1 MITKLYFILL
11 LLLSFITQTDNQ
23 AKLDEPT
30 SSTSFH
36 GVSSAN
42 LTCAKLDCGWHVFAV
57 TECKYVS
64 MSISVQHS
72 EWTAAEV
79 LTHSYHCGFIGDSL
93 SESISSIGQ
102 YS

>member
-1 MITKLYFILL
+1 MITRLFFILL

-30 SSTSFH
+30 SSTSSH

-42 LTCAKLDCGWHVFAV
+42 LTCAKLDDSGWHVFAV

-64 MSISVQHS
+64 MSISVPHS

-79 LTHSYHCGFIGDSL
+79 LTHSYHGGSVYQTVRN
-93 SESISSIGQ
+93 SES
-102 YS
+102 

>member
-1 MITKLYFILL
+1 MIFTRLFFILL

-30 SSTSFH
+30 SSTSSH

-42 LTCAKLDCGWHVFAV
+42 LTCAKLDCGWHVFGV

-64 MSISVQHS
+64 MSTSVPHS
-72 EWTAAEV
+72 EWTAAK
-79 LTHSYHCGFIGDSL
+79 C
-93 SESISSIGQ
+93 
-102 YS
+102 